1 MEIRKGQGV
10 LGKTALSFF
19 YLGTEQSRGWGAP
32 WPAALGGAAA
42 AEERG
47 EMERRPRGI
56 DSRPHLEWRR
66 PEAACPWRWAEV
78 AGDGSGDGATGK
90 GRRLKVAAGV
100 CGARGRRKG
109 PIYRPGEVGRRGR
122 GWLPAGGSSAA
133 INGVGAVWASRSGVV
148 ALR

>member
-19 YLGTEQSRGWGAP
+19 YLGTEQSRVGGAP

-42 AEERG
+42 AKVRG

-56 DSRPHLEWRR
+56 DSRPHLEQRR
-66 PEAACPWRWAEV
+66 PETACPRRWAEV

-109 PIYRPGEVGRRGR
+109 PIYRPGGQGERRER
-122 GWLPAGGSSAA
+122 WWWPVSSRT
-133 INGVGAVWASRSGVV
+133 GD
-148 ALR
+148 